1 MAKCV
6 LTSACWYS
14 SCSVVNLITS
24 NLVYVCIEET
34 YALCKIDL
42 CRFMETTIW
51 YTYNHMTIWLYD
63 DLIIWSYD
71 HMIVWSYDQSWSL
84 LCFFVCCLQRLIST
98 LHLCLPLA
106 KADLYFAPLS
116 AACNG
121 WSLLCFFAC
130 FLQRLISALLLCL
143 LLAKADLCFAA
154 LPAACRI
161 LRPYSLWTY
170 TSSMIKWA
178 SAGDSDSDDDWLPG
192 IPLFPCGRPIDPPPM
207 ATAGCVTNHGSLRPR
222 IAQTCLFRCWTCGCK
237 SVSQHL

>member
-24 NLVYVCIEET
+24 NLVHVCIET

-84 LCFFVCCLQRLIST
+84 LCFFVCRLQRLIFT
-98 LHLCLPLA
+98 LLLCLLLA
-106 KADLYFAPLS
+106 MADLYFASLP
-116 AACNG
+116 AACKG
-121 WSLLCFFAC
+121 WSLLCYFAC
-130 FLQRLISALLLCL
+130 CLQRLISALMLCP
-143 LLAKADLCFAA
+143 LLAEFCDLIYGHTHLAWLNEPLQATQTLKMIF
-154 LPAACRI
+154 
-161 LRPYSLWTY
+161 SLAFHC
-170 TSSMIKWA
+170 SLV
-178 SAGDSDSDDDWLPG
+178 GD
-192 IPLFPCGRPIDPPPM
+192 R
-207 ATAGCVTNHGSLRPR
+207 
-222 IAQTCLFRCWTCGCK
+222 
-237 SVSQHL
+237 